1 MQTIDA
7 ILFDLDG
14 TLIDTNAI
22 IVASYRHAY
31 ATLLPD
37 LTISD
42 DKIIDEI
49 GPPLETI
56 FSRYTKDSQ
65 LVNRLIKT
73 YRDYYTEN
81 EKKYHHLY
89 PNVVETLQL
98 LHKQGVKLAIV
109 TSKFKEAA
117 WPSFTHYNLDP
128 YFDAFIALEDVQN
141 PKPDKEPV
149 EKALAALNFPKNPL
163 MVGDNQSDIL
173 AGKNASILSAGVAWS
188 IKGKSHLKEVNPDF
202 IFNDM
207 RDIIKLIKS

>member
-31 ATLLPD
+31 TTHLPK

-42 DKIIDEI
+42 EKIIEEI
-49 GPPLETI
+49 GPPLEAI
-56 FSRYTKDSQ
+56 FSRYTKDTH
-65 LVNRLIKT
+65 LVDRLIKT

-81 EKKYHHLY
+81 EEKYHHLY
-89 PNVVETLQL
+89 PNVVETLQI
-98 LHKQGVKLAIV
+98 LHKKDIKLAIV

-117 WPSFTHYNLDP
+117 WPSFTHYNLET

-173 AGKNASILSAGVAWS
+173 AGKNANILSAGVAWS
-188 IKGKSHLKEVNPDF
+188 IKGEEHLKEVNPDF
-202 IFNDM
+202 IFKDM
-207 RDIIKLIKS
+207 RDIIKLIK